1 MTSLDASHE
10 ALSESQLAV
19 LEVFR
24 AVFRHEATLD
34 RARAAE
40 PLGFDAA
47 LWEHLRA
54 VGATG
59 LGLRAG
65 GGVGLAELVV
75 MAETVGR
82 SIAAAPIIEHV
93 VASRLIER
101 VVGHV
106 DADLSEGSAIA
117 ALALHPTVDAAWR
130 LVPAGAVATVV
141 VGVHD
146 EQLMLMRSPAP
157 MAAPRNHASA
167 PLAHRAIGDATSCT
181 AIGTAAHIASA
192 ITEWRL
198 LTAAALVGIA
208 HTALELAVDY
218 ARTRTQFG
226 VPIGSF
232 QAIQHGLAD
241 LPGMIDGARL
251 LVHEAAWALD
261 AATDTA
267 VADGNGG
274 PEAGHARPG
283 AIDLADDRIDD
294 GPTLARMAF
303 LFSADVASTA
313 THRSLHVHG
322 GYGFAEEYDIQ
333 LLHRRARGWA
343 LAGGDLG
350 SQFQHLANRLLGA
363 PTSPDDVVVDEAG
376 STP

>member
-1 MTSLDASHE
+1 MTSSEASHE

-54 VGATG
+54 VGAPG

-65 GGVGLAELVV
+65 GGVALAELVV

-101 VVGHV
+101 LVGNIDTDV
-106 DADLSEGSAIA
+106 AEGSAIA
-117 ALALHPTVDAAWR
+117 TLALHPTVDGTWR
-130 LVPAGAVATVV
+130 LVPAGAVANVI

-146 EQLMLMRSPAP
+146 DHLMLMRSAAP

-167 PLAHRAIGDATSCT
+167 PLAHRSLAGAASCETIG
-181 AIGTAAHIASA
+181 AAEDIRSA
-192 ITEWRL
+192 ITEWQL

-208 HTALELAVDY
+208 NTALELAVDY

-232 QAIQHGLAD
+232 QAIQHSLAD

-261 AATDTA
+261 TATH
-267 VADGNGG
+267 GNDRSEGDH
-274 PEAGHARPG
+274 PAPG
-283 AIDLADDRIDD
+283 TIELADDRIDD
-294 GPTLARMAF
+294 GPTLASMGF
-303 LFSADVASTA
+303 LFASEVAATA

-333 LLHRRARGWA
+333 LLHRRARGWP
-343 LAGGDLG
+343 LVGGDLG
-350 SQFQHLANRLLGA
+350 NHFQGLANRLLA
-363 PTSPDDVVVDEAG
+363 AEPTR
-376 STP
+376 